1 MTAASPPPS
10 ATADST
16 PNTPIERRVA
26 ARALI
31 TRGDNILVL
40 RKKGD
45 RYALPGGGQ
54 TPGESLH
61 QTLQR
66 ECYEEIGSRVQIG
79 SLLCVADYLKQRESE
94 PGSQRHLVETLFACE
109 VPEDYRAQNG
119 PAPDKSQLEVCWL
132 PRQQLADVRLLPLFL
147 PGVINEVLDQ
157 RSARRDYFPQYLGLI
172 EEPA

>member
-1 MTAASPPPS
+1 MTAANPSSPTN
-10 ATADST
+10 AT

-31 TRGDNILVL
+31 IRGDSILVL
-40 RKKGD
+40 RKNGD

-61 QTLQR
+61 QTLLR
-66 ECYEEIGSRVQIG
+66 ECHEEIGCEVQIG
-79 SLLCVADYLKQRESE
+79 ALLCVADYLKQRESV
-94 PGSQRHLVETLFACE
+94 PGSQRHLIETLFACE

-119 PAPDKSQLEVCWL
+119 PAPDKNQLGVCWL
-132 PRQQLADVRLLPLFL
+132 PQQQLDTARLLPAFL
-147 PGVINEVLDQ
+147 PRVIKDVLDQ
-157 RSARRDYFPQYLGLI
+157 RRAQRDYFPQYLGLI